1 MILPKALIEHDCGEL
16 GGETGCE
23 YVKQTI
29 TIWQIQKAPVA
40 KKGWYGFIH
49 NRERNVVIVVHICIV
64 SMSHYMRGFPGFQ
77 PFSA

>member
-1 MILPKALIEHDCGEL
+1 MILPKALIEHGCGEL

-40 KKGWYGFIH
+40 KRVGMALFTTAS
-49 NRERNVVIVVHICIV
+49 EML
-64 SMSHYMRGFPGFQ
+64 S
-77 PFSA
+77 